1 VTSKLSATVR
11 HALSVRWRTSHC
23 SRRRASQRRHSW
35 AHSNF
40 NFVAFRVGCSACG
53 RHRSQVQW
61 CTQRMVRSV
70 IESVRGWDQCG
81 IKIPR
86 WNGCIGWGVDSLSK
100 RRVHREAVT
109 MVGWWWWWLRFRDEG
124 GGGSTPEEGRQTA
137 SSGAD
142 GEPSGPG
149 PGDSPGPSGCAIV
162 VELPSPQSPMS
173 PLPFAIEIVEVNCK
187 ISFKQGQGQI

>member
-1 VTSKLSATVR
+1 MQRVWAAPEPGAMVYATYGTQCDRERARVGSVR
-11 HALSVRWRTSHC
+11 HQDPKVEWM
-23 SRRRASQRRHSW
+23 Q
-35 AHSNF
+35 
-40 NFVAFRVGCSACG
+40 
-53 RHRSQVQW
+53 
-61 CTQRMVRSV
+61 
-70 IESVRGWDQCG
+70 
-81 IKIPR
+81 
-86 WNGCIGWGVDSLSK
+86 CIGWGVDSLSK
-100 RRVHREAVT
+100 RRVHREAAT